1 MKEHTTLKMLIEEAK
16 ATGINEKDALAG
28 KNLSGED
35 LSGLNLN
42 HFNLQRT
49 VLNGANLSNCTLN
62 GCNLQNAELRGC
74 DLAHAKLYGADL
86 RGANLNE
93 ANLQFANLR
102 GANLN
107 ETDVTEANF
116 SNTYGLSQ
124 HMKHKLEAQGAF
136 LDKHNNLW
144 LVEKLWIPIAVGVT
158 LAIFSAI
165 LGLIVNPSQHQNNP
179 PEPQAPITSTENL
192 KNSK

>member
-1 MKEHTTLKMLIEEAK
+1 MKEHPTLKMLIEEAK

-35 LSGLNLN
+35 LNGVNLN
-42 HFNLQRT
+42 HFNLQKT
-49 VLNGANLSNCTLN
+49 VFNGANLSDCTLN
-62 GCNLQNAELRGC
+62 GCSLQNAELRGC
-74 DLAHAKLYGADL
+74 DLTNTKLRGADL
-86 RGANLNE
+86 SCSKLNGANLQY
-93 ANLQFANLR
+93 ADLR

-116 SNTYGLSQ
+116 SNAYGLSQ
-124 HMKHKLEAQGAF
+124 HMKHKLKAQGAF
-136 LDKHNNLW
+136 LDKNNNLW

-165 LGLIVNPSQHQNNP
+165 LGLIINPSQHQNNS
-179 PEPQAPITSTENL
+179 PEFKAPITSTKKLE
-192 KNSK
+192 K

>member
-1 MKEHTTLKMLIEEAK
+1 MKIQEHLTLKLLFEEAK
-16 ATGINEKDALAG
+16 AMGMNEKDALAG

-35 LSGLNLN
+35 LNGLNLN

-49 VLNGANLSNCTLN
+49 ILNGANLSNCTLN

-74 DLAHAKLYGADL
+74 DLANAKLYGTDL

-93 ANLQFANLR
+93 ANFQFANLR

-124 HMKHKLEAQGAF
+124 HMKHKLKAQGAF

-144 LVEKLWIPIAVGVT
+144 LVEKLWIPIALVI
-158 LAIFSAI
+158 LSAI
-165 LGLIVNPSQHQNNP
+165 LSLIVNSFQHQNNP
-179 PEPQAPITSTENL
+179 PESQAPITSNEKL
-192 KNSK
+192 KK